1 MKIVLGR
8 VHQMRGLNGGMENV
22 CARMANEM
30 IKRGHDVTV
39 ISDDPDGGMMY
50 FQYDESTHFVNLA
63 DYGEEKAP
71 VRQALFKVMRELAR
85 PVSKGAAMSWKNRG
99 RALRM
104 RGSIQRAL
112 EEANP
117 DVIVSFEASSS
128 ALFLDA
134 MGKNHLPLVTMFH
147 FPTAMAVNWD
157 DPQERQALLDSDVV
171 QVLMNADD
179 ECRYRQF
186 KEKAAEGSGFSYSQC
201 CSAIQQ
207 GSRPRERTRHT
218 IIDVARLTREQKQPH
233 VLITAFSLLAK
244 EFPDWDLEFWGVDP
258 GDGSYQKYLSDL
270 VGKLGLNDRVF
281 FRGVTTDVLSVYL
294 NSDIF
299 AIPSSFEGFGL
310 AMTEAMSAGLPAVGF
325 KSCDAVNEI
334 IRDEVSGF
342 LTDDGPEAYAE
353 ALRKLMADP
362 MLRKKMG
369 HAAKLEMEEFSP
381 ERVWDEWE
389 KLLSKLV
396 QNKKQ

>member
-1 MKIVLGR
+1 M
-8 VHQMRGLNGGMENV
+8 
-22 CARMANEM
+22 
-30 IKRGHDVTV
+30 
-39 ISDDPDGGMMY
+39 
-50 FQYDESTHFVNLA
+50 
-63 DYGEEKAP
+63 
-71 VRQALFKVMRELAR
+71 
-85 PVSKGAAMSWKNRG
+85 
-99 RALRM
+99 
-104 RGSIQRAL
+104 
-112 EEANP
+112 
-117 DVIVSFEASSS
+117 
-128 ALFLDA
+128 
-134 MGKNHLPLVTMFH
+134 
-147 FPTAMAVNWD
+147 
-157 DPQERQALLDSDVV
+157 
-171 QVLMNADD
+171 
-179 ECRYRQF
+179 
-186 KEKAAEGSGFSYSQC
+186 
-201 CSAIQQ
+201 
-207 GSRPRERTRHT
+207 
-218 IIDVARLTREQKQPH
+218 
-233 VLITAFSLLAK
+233 
-244 EFPDWDLEFWGVDP
+244 EFWGVDP

-270 VGKLGLNDRVF
+270 VGKLGLNYRVF

>member
-1 MKIVLGR
+1 M
-8 VHQMRGLNGGMENV
+8 
-22 CARMANEM
+22 
-30 IKRGHDVTV
+30 
-39 ISDDPDGGMMY
+39 
-50 FQYDESTHFVNLA
+50 
-63 DYGEEKAP
+63 
-71 VRQALFKVMRELAR
+71 
-85 PVSKGAAMSWKNRG
+85 
-99 RALRM
+99 
-104 RGSIQRAL
+104 
-112 EEANP
+112 
-117 DVIVSFEASSS
+117 
-128 ALFLDA
+128 
-134 MGKNHLPLVTMFH
+134 
-147 FPTAMAVNWD
+147 
-157 DPQERQALLDSDVV
+157 
-171 QVLMNADD
+171 
-179 ECRYRQF
+179 
-186 KEKAAEGSGFSYSQC
+186 
-201 CSAIQQ
+201 
-207 GSRPRERTRHT
+207 
-218 IIDVARLTREQKQPH
+218 DVARLTREQKQPH

>member
-71 VRQALFKVMRELAR
+71 VWQALFKVMRELAR

-171 QVLMNADD
+171 QVLMNADID
-179 ECRYRQF
+179 SLKKRLPKARAFRIPNAVPQYS
-186 KEKAAEGSGFSYSQC
+186 KEADPGK
-201 CSAIQQ
+201 
-207 GSRPRERTRHT
+207 ERTRHT